1 MTQKQTA
8 REDFH
13 AFRQR
18 LLDAGYREKDV
29 TFSAGRATGLGLVC
43 ALPFATLLLVVYR
56 LALVHRAHLIDISG
70 VSFYIALV
78 LILALSVFAHEL
90 LHGLGWAVSSGR
102 GWKAVR
108 FNVSALMPS
117 CACTVPLRRGQY
129 LLGALL
135 PFCILGGGSA
145 LFLAVYPG
153 TFSVVA
159 MLVNFIAAG
168 GDLLIAFHV
177 MREKGALIADHPT
190 AAGYIAFCR

>member
-1 MTQKQTA
+1 MTERA
-8 REDFH
+8 R
-13 AFRQR
+13 
-18 LLDAGYREKDV
+18 
-29 TFSAGRATGLGLVC
+29 TFSKSQAMLYGVLC
-43 ALPFATLLLVVYR
+43 ALPFLAAVGAFFRFVLRERAQLMDLGGPTFFFAFLAISIVSATL
-56 LALVHRAHLIDISG
+56 
-70 VSFYIALV
+70 
-78 LILALSVFAHEL
+78 HEL

>member
-8 REDFH
+8 RDDFH
-13 AFRQR
+13 KLRQC

-29 TFSAGRATGLGLVC
+29 TFSAGRATCLGLLC
-43 ALPFATLLLVVYR
+43 ALPFAALLLVVYR
-56 LALVHRAHLIDISG
+56 LALIHRAHLLDISG
-70 VSFYIALV
+70 VSFYIVLV
-78 LILALSVFAHEL
+78 LTLALSVFAHEL
-90 LHGLGWAVSSGR
+90 LHGLGWALSSGR

-135 PFCILGGGSA
+135 PFCLLGGASV
-145 LFLAVYPG
+145 LFLVIYPG
-153 TFSVVA
+153 TFSVIA

-168 GDLLIAFHV
+168 GDLLIALHV
-177 MREKGALIADHPT
+177 LREKGALIADHPT
-190 AAGYIAFCR
+190 AAGYIAFRR